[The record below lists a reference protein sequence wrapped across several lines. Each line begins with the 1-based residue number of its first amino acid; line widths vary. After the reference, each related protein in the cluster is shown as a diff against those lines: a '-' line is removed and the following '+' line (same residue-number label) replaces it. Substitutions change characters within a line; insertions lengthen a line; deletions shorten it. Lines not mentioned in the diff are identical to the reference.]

1 MSFFANMKRFDAY
14 SKSDSVTQQKSML
27 GATITI
33 LSSAIMVMLLLSE
46 FLDYRSVVT
55 KEGVKIDEGYG
66 VAKMPVAID
75 ISMHRLKCE
84 DVNIDIDDRKGHHD
98 VHVSDTMT
106 KTPIQ
111 IEDGAQGCRLS
122 GKFSISRVAG
132 TFILPRKEPPC
143 KGKGRRGRTHDG
155 PACLPIHDV

>member
-1 MSFFANMKRFDAY
+1 
-14 SKSDSVTQQKSML
+14 ML
-27 GATITI
+27 SRRRA
-33 LSSAIMVMLLLSE
+33 AW
-46 FLDYRSVVT
+46 
-55 KEGVKIDEGYG
+55 IDG

-84 DVNIDIDDRKGHHD
+84 DVNIDIDDKGHHD

-106 KTPIQ
+106 KVPIQ

-132 TFILPRKEPPC
+132 TSYCSRKELPC
-143 KGKGRRGRTHDG
+143 KGKGRRGCTHDG